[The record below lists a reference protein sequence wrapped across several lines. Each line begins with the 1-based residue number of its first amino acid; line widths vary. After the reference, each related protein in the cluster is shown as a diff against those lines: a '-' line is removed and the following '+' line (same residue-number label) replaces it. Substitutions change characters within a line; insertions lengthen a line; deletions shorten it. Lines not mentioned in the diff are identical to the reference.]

1 MSLAIQ
7 VHTGMYSVHT
17 RDILV
22 CTDYTTCTIV
32 GTQAAFV
39 CLSTTIYIFN
49 TPSFIC
55 HSPTSSV
62 CLLSTFQQ
70 HSVQTSTYW
79 YELIQYKY
87 IHIMIQFILHSNHLL
102 ARSPLRPARVS
113 FLSNR
118 PQCSTNQVHTC
129 IYWFVTKTYHA
140 LHLHALAGRPSLA
153 SAYLHHSVLHEI
165 LSNRPQ
171 CSTNQVHTCIYWFVT
186 KTY

>member
-7 VHTGMYSVHT
+7 VHTGMYIVHT

-55 HSPTSSV
+55 HSLTSSV

-79 YELIQYKY
+79 YELFQYKY

-113 FLSNR
+113 FLRLSDDLR
-118 PQCSTNQVHTC
+118 
-129 IYWFVTKTYHA
+129 
-140 LHLHALAGRPSLA
+140 A
-153 SAYLHHSVLHEI
+153 SAYFHHGVLHEI

-171 CSTNQVHTCIYWFVT
+171 CSTNQVHTCIY
-186 KTY
+186 

>member
-17 RDILV
+17 RYILV

-113 FLSNR
+113 FLRLSDDLRASSFFSSVSFIVSPPMRGLPR
-118 PQCSTNQVHTC
+118 PNCHNHGLTS
-129 IYWFVTKTYHA
+129 
-140 LHLHALAGRPSLA
+140 
-153 SAYLHHSVLHEI
+153 
-165 LSNRPQ
+165 
-171 CSTNQVHTCIYWFVT
+171 
-186 KTY
+186 